1 MKKYCIFI
9 LAIFHLF
16 IKWNAANAEE
26 IIVNQ
31 TFTKDTAQ
39 QLNTMM
45 NKNPAGDYVV
55 AYFNTIELG
64 KKGRIII
71 NDLQGRR
78 MGSLPLQSKQNQQ
91 VIDLSAYPNGI
102 YLINLFVDEKLIV
115 TKKLSKGLN

>member
-1 MKKYCIFI
+1 M

-16 IKWNAANAEE
+16 IKWNDANAEE

-71 NDLQGRR
+71 NDLQGRS
-78 MGSLPLQSKQNQQ
+78 MGSLPLQSTQNQQ
-91 VIDLSAYPNGI
+91 VIDLSAYPNVI
-102 YLINLFVDEKLIV
+102 YLINLFVDEKLFV